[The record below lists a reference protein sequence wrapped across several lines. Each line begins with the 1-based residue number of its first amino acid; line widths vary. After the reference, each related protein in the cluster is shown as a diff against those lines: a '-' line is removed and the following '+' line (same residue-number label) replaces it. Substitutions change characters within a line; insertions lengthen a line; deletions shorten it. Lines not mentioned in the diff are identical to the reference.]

1 MGGNTTHSTAV
12 ASSTT
17 PSLDSFMDNS
27 SVSNNS
33 SSNGSVFTQNDYVFA
48 YALMPLSTFIIVGN
62 ILVLI
67 SAVAMSKFRNHVGYF
82 FIANLAIA
90 DLLLGVVSTV
100 SIFNILLRH
109 SDENLATCILR
120 IGLVVMSCAASV
132 FTIACIAIDRCIAV
146 NAALRY
152 KEIVTPARA
161 LMGIA
166 VTWVV
171 AILYG
176 FFPLT
181 SLSDKY
187 DNKCSF
193 LAVLSKEYTLALFF
207 AGFLPTVIL
216 IIVIYT
222 SLCLVTRKQ
231 LKKINALDQIRRG
244 SNQSTTAQLRSQRIK
259 RNLKAIKTLALV
271 IGTFFACWF
280 PFFVAALVQVFCG
293 EKCHLQDIVGTYLV
307 LLGFL
312 NSALNPAIY
321 AYFNKDFRKS
331 LRSLCCKNRVEP
343 SEQLGQSVNLRRQ
356 SALSAREAGDFATIA
371 QRPRLDT
378 CHSVSAEEDANR
390 NK

>member
-1 MGGNTTHSTAV
+1 MGENTTLGTSNT
-12 ASSTT
+12 SLL
-17 PSLDSFMDNS
+17 LDSFMDNA
-27 SVSNNS
+27 SV
-33 SSNGSVFTQNDYVFA
+33 SNGSVFTQNDFVFA
-48 YALMPLSTFIIVGN
+48 YALIPLSTIIIVGN
-62 ILVLI
+62 IMVLI
-67 SAVAMSKFRNHVGYF
+67 SAVAMTKFRNHVGYF

-100 SIFNILLRH
+100 SIFNIFLRH
-109 SDENLATCILR
+109 SDENLATCIIR

-146 NAALRY
+146 NVALRY
-152 KEIVTPARA
+152 KEIVTPTRA
-161 LMGIA
+161 LIGIA
-166 VTWVV
+166 MTWVFAV
-171 AILYG
+171 LYG

-181 SLSDKY
+181 SLRSKY

-207 AGFLPTVIL
+207 AGFLPTVVLIL
-216 IIVIYT
+216 AIYT

-231 LKKINALDQIRRG
+231 LQKINALDQFRRG
-244 SNQSTTAQLRSQRIK
+244 SSQSTTGQLRYQRLK

-271 IGTFFACWF
+271 IGTFFVCWL
-280 PFFVAALVQVFCG
+280 PFFITALVQVFCG
-293 EKCHLQDIVGTYLV
+293 DKCHLQDIAGTYLV

-321 AYFNKDFRKS
+321 AYFNQDFRKS
-331 LRSLCCKNRVEP
+331 MRSLCCKNRVEP
-343 SEQLGQSVNLRRQ
+343 SDPLYNSAVNLRRQ
-356 SALSAREAGDFATIA
+356 SALSAREPGDFAAIA

-378 CHSVSAEEDANR
+378 CHSVSAEVDANK